1 MLQRI
6 IPHNEEIDRVSQKE
20 SLKKQLT
27 IEDFLITSGYLA
39 CGIEILFLL
48 FFFFCHVLSSI
59 LRLASCHQSVD
70 LSHLEDM
77 KSGRQ
82 VPIPSPNR
90 REYTLHP
97 VREGAE

>member
-1 MLQRI
+1 MLQRK

-27 IEDFLITSGYLA
+27 TEDFLITSGYLA
-39 CGIEILFLL
+39 CDIEILFPL
-48 FFFFCHVLSSI
+48 FFFCRVLSSI
-59 LRLASCHQSVD
+59 SCLASCHQSVD
-70 LSHLEDM
+70 LSHLEVM
-77 KSGRQ
+77 KSGRW
-82 VPIPSPNR
+82 VSIPNPNR